1 MKTLSALTNVA
12 LQSLRYRLG
21 GVLLTVAAV
30 ALSVFVLL
38 GVEHVR
44 QEAKSGFASTVSG
57 VDLSLIHI

>member
-38 GVEHVR
+38 GV
-44 QEAKSGFASTVSG
+44 
-57 VDLSLIHI
+57 